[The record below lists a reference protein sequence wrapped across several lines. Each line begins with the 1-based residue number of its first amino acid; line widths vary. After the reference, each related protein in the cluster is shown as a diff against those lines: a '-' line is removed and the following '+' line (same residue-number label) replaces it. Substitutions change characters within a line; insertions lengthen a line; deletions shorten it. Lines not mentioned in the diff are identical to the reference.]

1 MTPPVIPKK
10 KINMKRPSTRLVFD
24 RKKVATKER
33 KGLVQ
38 IELCMDR
45 KRKWISTGVKVY
57 ADQWDERMWV
67 VRNID
72 AKKMNDELYKAKSD
86 VEDFLLSFSED
97 NPFSWEKVDVWVK
110 RRNETPIAEDN
121 FVEYCRKRI
130 ADRKDIRDTTR
141 KTQAKLVKSLEKFG
155 RITFYT
161 DLNKQNIT
169 LYDEWLHGEG
179 YEQQTI
185 STYIKTLKTY
195 VNDAIRAGLIREDPF
210 LGLKFARGESKV
222 DRYLTEDEVK
232 RIMDKDM
239 PTQSL
244 NNVRDLFVV
253 QCYTGLAYADLMSVD
268 FTGAVK
274 HGKHFVLTSDR
285 QKTGKRFYIVLLTP
299 VMEIL
304 RRHDFQ
310 LPKMTNQ
317 QYNMRLKVVAE
328 NAGIDKPVS
337 SHWGRRT
344 CGYLLLNHGISIEIV
359 ARMLGHANIQTTQK
373 VYAKILDRTMDAA
386 LMKFDRKKFK

>member
-1 MTPPVIPKK
+1 
-10 KINMKRPSTRLVFD
+10 MKRPSTRLVFD

-72 AKKMNDELYKAKSD
+72 AKKMNDELYKAKSE

-130 ADRKDIRDTTR
+130 AERKDIRDTTR

-285 QKTGKRFYIVLLTP
+285 QKTGKRSYIVLLTP

-304 RRHDFQ
+304 RRHDFH

>member
-1 MTPPVIPKK
+1 
-10 KINMKRPSTRLVFD
+10 MKRPSTRLVFD

>member
-1 MTPPVIPKK
+1 
-10 KINMKRPSTRLVFD
+10 MKRPSTRLVFD

-359 ARMLGHANIQTTQK
+359 ARMLGHSNIQTTQK

>member
-1 MTPPVIPKK
+1 M
-10 KINMKRPSTRLVFD
+10 FD
-24 RKKVATKER
+24 RKKVATKNK

-38 IELCMDR
+38 VEITLDR

-57 ADQWDERMWV
+57 SDQWDDRKWV
-67 VRNID
+67 IASLD
-72 AKKMNDELYKAKSD
+72 AKKLNDILYKVKSEVD
-86 VEDFLLSFSED
+86 DMLLSFDEG
-97 NPFSWEKVDVWVK
+97 NPFSWEKMDVWVE
-110 RRNETPIAEDN
+110 RRKALPEKSDDFIEL
-121 FVEYCRKRI
+121 CRERI
-130 ADRKDIRDTTR
+130 ASRKDIRDSSR
-141 KTQAKLVKSLEKFG
+141 KTQEKLVKSLEKFS
-155 RITFYT
+155 RIRYLS
-161 DLNKQNIT
+161 DLTKQNVT
-169 LYDEWLHGEG
+169 AYDEWLHGEG
-179 YEQQTI
+179 YAQQTI
-185 STYIKTLKTY
+185 ATYIKTLKTY
-195 VNDAIRAGLIREDPF
+195 VNDAIRAGLIKEDPF
-210 LGLKFARGESKV
+210 LGLKFSRGESKV
-222 DRYLTEDEVK
+222 DRYLTEDEVR
-232 RIMDKDM
+232 RIMDKEM

>member
-1 MTPPVIPKK
+1 
-10 KINMKRPSTRLVFD
+10 MKRPSTRLVFD

-130 ADRKDIRDTTR
+130 AERKDIRDTTR

-155 RITFYT
+155 RITFCA

-232 RIMDKDM
+232 RIMDKEM

-285 QKTGKRFYIVLLTP
+285 QKTGNRFYIVLLTP

-373 VYAKILDRTMDAA
+373 VYAKILDKTMDDA

>member
-1 MTPPVIPKK
+1 MTPTVIPK

-86 VEDFLLSFSED
+86 VEDFLLSFSEN

-195 VNDAIRAGLIREDPF
+195 VNDAIRAGLIRENPF
-210 LGLKFARGESKV
+210 LGLKFSRGESKV
-222 DRYLTEDEVK
+222 DRYLTEDEVR
-232 RIMDKDM
+232 RIMDKEM

-373 VYAKILDRTMDAA
+373 VYAKILDKTMDNA
-386 LMKFDRKKFK
+386 LVKFDRKKFK

>member
-1 MTPPVIPKK
+1 
-10 KINMKRPSTRLVFD
+10 MKRPSTRLVFD

-317 QYNMRLKVVAE
+317 QYNMRLKVVSE

-373 VYAKILDRTMDAA
+373 IYAKILDRTMDAA
-386 LMKFDRKKFK
+386 LMKFDKKVFK

>member
-1 MTPPVIPKK
+1 
-10 KINMKRPSTRLVFD
+10 MKRPSTRLVFD

-57 ADQWDERMWV
+57 ADQWDERMWI

-130 ADRKDIRDTTR
+130 AERKDIRDTTR

-195 VNDAIRAGLIREDPF
+195 VNDAIRVGLIREDPF
-210 LGLKFARGESKV
+210 IGLKFARGESKV

-232 RIMDKDM
+232 RIMDKEM

-386 LMKFDRKKFK
+386 LIKFDRKKFK